1 MENYNQFKALI
12 SSMDKD
18 AVKFFTKG
26 NASAGTRLR
35 KNLHRVKMVAHGL
48 RKQVSRMKSNGEHS

>member
-35 KNLHRVKMVAHGL
+35 KKTSACEDGCARFAQTGITDEEQ
-48 RKQVSRMKSNGEHS
+48 RRA